1 MADLRLDRIAV
12 LTGGSVAQGDPALR
26 FRAFGLD
33 SRQTAAGQLFFA
45 VVARRDGHDFV
56 AEAAARGAAGAVV
69 SRDVDPPD
77 GRFALLKVADTVA
90 ALQALA
96 RGVLA
101 ERPREV
107 VGITGSAGKTTT
119 KDFTAALLA
128 TRYDVLKTEGNFNNH
143 LGLALSLLRLEPGQD
158 AAVLEM
164 GMSAP
169 GEIRRL
175 TGIAP
180 PDVAVITNVHPVHLE
195 FLKTLEAVAAAKAE
209 ILEGLKPGG
218 TAVLNGDDPFT
229 ARIAPVWS
237 GRTIRFG
244 LAPGCDIRAENIRSL
259 GYDGFAFDIVYGG
272 ERHGVRFPFLAE
284 TAIFNLLAA
293 LGAARALEL
302 PWDGL
307 RPAVEVLRPASN
319 RGRPHHLARGIVLI
333 DDSYNSN
340 PRALEAAI
348 RSYGRLPAR
357 RRIAV
362 LGDML
367 ELGEAAPAY
376 HELAGERAAREGWDI
391 LAAVGPLAARTAAG
405 ARRAG
410 MDPAALHA
418 FATSEEAAPA
428 VLALLRDGDLVLVK
442 GSRGIRTEIVVDAIL
457 AAPKET

>member
-1 MADLRLDRIAV
+1 MAELRLDRIAA
-12 LTGGSVAQGDPALR
+12 LTGGAVLQGDPALR

-33 SRQTAAGQLFFA
+33 SRTAAAGELFFA

-69 SRDVDPPD
+69 SRDVAPPD

-101 ERPREV
+101 ERPRTV
-107 VGITGSAGKTTT
+107 VGITGSVGKTTT

-143 LGLALSLLRLEPGQD
+143 LGLALSLLRLGPGQD

-169 GEIRRL
+169 GEIRAL
-175 TGIAP
+175 AAIAP
-180 PDVAVITNVHPVHLE
+180 PDVAVITNVNPVHLE

-229 ARIAPVWS
+229 ARIARVWA

-244 LAPGCDIRAENIRSL
+244 RAAGCDVRADNIQSL
-259 GYDGFAFDIVYGG
+259 GYEGLTFDVVYGG
-272 ERHGVRFPFLAE
+272 GRHGVRFPFLSE

-293 LGAARALEL
+293 LGAARALDL

-307 RPAVEVLRPASN
+307 RPAVEALRPAAK
-319 RGRPHHLARGIVLI
+319 RGRPHHLAGGIVLI

-340 PRALEAAI
+340 PRALEAALQ
-348 RSYGRLPAR
+348 SYGRLPAR
-357 RRIAV
+357 RKIAV

-376 HELAGERAAREGWDI
+376 HEQAGERAAREGWDV
-391 LAAVGPLAARTAAG
+391 LAAVGPLAAHTAAG

-410 MDPAALHA
+410 MPPAVIHS
-418 FATSEEAAPA
+418 FATSAEAAPA
-428 VLALLRDGDLVLVK
+428 VLALLGEGDLILIK

-457 AAPKET
+457 KATKET

>member
-1 MADLRLDRIAV
+1 MADLRLDRIAALAGGAV
-12 LTGGSVAQGDPALR
+12 LQGDPALR
-26 FRAFGLD
+26 FRAFGID
-33 SRQTAAGQLFFA
+33 SRTTTAGELFFA
-45 VVARRDGHDFV
+45 VIARRDGHDFV

-69 SRDVDPPD
+69 SRDVAPPD

-96 RGVLA
+96 KGVLA
-101 ERPREV
+101 ERPRKV
-107 VGITGSAGKTTT
+107 VGITGSVGKTTT

-128 TRYDVLKTEGNFNNH
+128 TRFDVLKSEGNFNNH
-143 LGLALSLLRLEPGQD
+143 LGLALSLLRLLPDQD

-169 GEIRRL
+169 GEIRTL
-175 TGIAP
+175 TAIAP

-237 GRTIRFG
+237 GRAIRFG
-244 LAPGCDIRAENIRSL
+244 LAPGCDIRAENVQSR
-259 GYDGFAFDIVYGG
+259 GYDGFEFDVIYGG

-284 TAIFNLLAA
+284 TAILNLLAA
-293 LGAARALEL
+293 LGTARALEL

-307 RPAVEVLRPASN
+307 RPAIEALRPASK
-319 RGRPHHLARGIVLI
+319 RGRPYRLAQGIVLI

-340 PRALEAAI
+340 PRALEAAL

-367 ELGEAAPAY
+367 ELGEAAAAY
-376 HELAGERAAREGWDI
+376 HEQAGERVAREGWDI
-391 LAAVGPLAARTAAG
+391 LAAVGPLAARMTAG

-410 MDPAALHA
+410 MDSAALHA

-428 VLALLRDGDLVLVK
+428 VRALLAEGDLVLVK
-442 GSRGIRTEIVVDAIL
+442 GSRGIRTEIVVEAIL
-457 AAPKET
+457 NAAKET